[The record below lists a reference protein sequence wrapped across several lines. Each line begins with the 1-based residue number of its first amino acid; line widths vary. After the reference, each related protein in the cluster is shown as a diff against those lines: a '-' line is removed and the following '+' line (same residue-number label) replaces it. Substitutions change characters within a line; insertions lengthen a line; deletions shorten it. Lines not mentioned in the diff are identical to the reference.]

1 MRHIR
6 YCKVIISILLIFSFI
21 SRVSAEDELDQ
32 WLDLDI
38 DKLIDIKV
46 VTATKTQ
53 QHQSKVPAT
62 VRVITAHQRKK
73 RGYRSL
79 EDVLGDLPGFQF
91 RNINGFNT
99 YTFMRG
105 APSQNNL
112 IIVMVDGVE
121 INELNSG
128 GFYGGMQYDLANV
141 RQIEVVYG
149 PSSVLYGTN
158 AVSGVINI
166 LTRDPSTDSTS
177 EINLK
182 TGNFNSWSAQIRT
195 GYFNASTNI
204 GYVASGMLSQSDK
217 AKLTEATGDYN
228 WSESMEN
235 FEKVMSVNGKI
246 AVKNV
251 TLGFLV
257 QDKQT
262 SRTTNYKSVGT
273 TYLDHGTLWHIRFIN
288 SFLENIHAITDKC
301 ALSSLLYYRNST
313 IMDNTVAY
321 ISTDS
326 TKGQVGYFRPNDQIG
341 LDEQLSFTPEHFLS
355 VIGGLTF
362 EYDRLSEAFS
372 QSFSC
377 DTAVPPPVPAAP
389 ELELDKLA
397 SAYTQLHLKPVELF
411 ELTTGI
417 RLDYSTVYDFI
428 FTPHTALVTNYRKI
442 TAKAIYSEAFRA
454 PKPWDYTW
462 NRGNADLKP
471 EKIRSFEAVLSFKA
485 INSLL
490 LDVSLYRNVIF
501 DKLSIDTSGDRW
513 TNSTELI
520 TNGFECNG
528 MYFHDY
534 FDAFFNYSFADSRN
548 ADDIPVDEIARH
560 CSNLGITFNMTRNVS
575 AVLRANYTGTRP
587 NPVFIPSIGRKRI
600 KRYYCLDAVI
610 TISDLRGFTVQLSV
624 DNLLDT
630 EYYHPS
636 NRPPAR
642 YRQPQRSF
650 LLTIGYGF

>member
-1 MRHIR
+1 MEHRPH
-6 YCKVIISILLIFSFI
+6 CKVIIPIILIFSLV
-21 SRVSAEDELDQ
+21 SLVSAEDELDQ

-38 DKLIDIKV
+38 GKLVDIKV
-46 VTATKTQ
+46 VTATKTPK
-53 QHQSKVPAT
+53 HQSKVPAT
-62 VRVITAHQRKK
+62 VRVVTARQIKK
-73 RGYRSL
+73 RGYRTL

-112 IIVMVDGVE
+112 IIVMVDGVKV
-121 INELNSG
+121 NELNSG
-128 GFYGGMQYDLANV
+128 GFYGGMHYDLANV

-166 LTRDPSTDSTS
+166 LTDDPTTESTN

-182 TGNFNSWSAQIRT
+182 TGSFNTWSAQIRT
-195 GYFNASTNI
+195 GYFNAPADI
-204 GYVASGMLSQSDK
+204 GYVASGMLTQSDK
-217 AKLTEATGDYN
+217 VKLSGATGDYN
-228 WSESMEN
+228 WSGSMEN
-235 FEKVMSVNGKI
+235 FEKVMSINGKV

-262 SRTTNYKSVGT
+262 SRTTNYKSIGDV
-273 TYLDHGTLWHIRFIN
+273 YLDHGTLWHIRFIN
-288 SFLENIHAITDKC
+288 SYLENAYTISDGC
-301 ALSSLLYYRNST
+301 VLSSRLYYRNTT

-341 LDEQLSFTPEHFLS
+341 LDEQLSYAPNDFISFIS
-355 VIGGLTF
+355 GVTF
-362 EYDRLSEAFS
+362 EYDRLSETFS
-372 QSFSC
+372 QSFSG
-377 DTAVPPPVPAAP
+377 DTGVPPPVPATP
-389 ELELDKLA
+389 EIEPDKLA
-397 SAYTQLHLKPVELF
+397 SSYTQLHVKPFERF
-411 ELTTGI
+411 ELTTGV

-428 FTPHTALVTNYRKI
+428 FTPQAALVTNYRKI
-442 TAKAIYSEAFRA
+442 NVKAIYSEAFRA

-462 NRGNADLKP
+462 NRGNPDLKP
-471 EKIRSFEAVLSFKA
+471 ERMRSFEAVLSFKA
-485 INSLL
+485 INRLL
-490 LDVSLYRNVIF
+490 LDVSLFRNVIS
-501 DKLSIDTSGDRW
+501 DKLSIDISGDRW
-513 TNSTELI
+513 MNSTELT

-528 MYFHDY
+528 IYLHDY
-534 FDAFFNYSFADSRN
+534 FDAFFNYSFADSRDAN
-548 ADDIPVDEIARH
+548 DIPVDEIARH
-560 CSNLGITFNMTRNVS
+560 CSNLGITFNPARNVS
-575 AVLRANYTGTRP
+575 TVMRANYTGKRP
-587 NPVFIPSIGRKRI
+587 NPAIIPTTGRKSI
-600 KRYYCLDAVI
+600 KWYYCLDAVI
-610 TISDLRGFTVQLSV
+610 TISDLRGFTVQMSV

-650 LLTIGYGF
+650 LLTIGYSF